1 MQLFKLV
8 SVVDITRSRPSR
20 SETDHLK
27 LGQQANFNSLIQ
39 AIGIRSNV
47 EWDQDPVC
55 LTGRLPNDIEGAATH
70 WVWEFSVERD
80 FVFRLGDDPVGLLLD
95 DLQGVPVINQLN
107 NSVDI
112 TPSIFQTKG
121 DRANIWIYEISQAG

>member
-1 MQLFKLV
+1 MQQFKLV

-47 EWDQDPVC
+47 EWDQDPEC
-55 LTGRLPNDIEGAATH
+55 HTGRLPDAIEGAATH
-70 WVWEFSVERD
+70 WIWQFSVERD
-80 FVFRLGDDPVGLLLD
+80 FVFRQDDNPVGLLLD
-95 DLQGVPVINQLN
+95 DLQGVPVINRLN

-112 TPSIFQTKG
+112 MPSIFQTKG
-121 DRANIWIYEISQAG
+121 THVNVWISLIS

>member
-47 EWDQDPVC
+47 EWDRDPEC
-55 LTGRLPNDIEGAATH
+55 CTGRMPDAIEGAATH

-80 FVFRLGDDPVGLLLD
+80 FVFRLDDDPVGLLLD
-95 DLQGVPVINQLN
+95 DLQGVPVINRLN

-112 TPSIFQTKG
+112 APSIFQTKG
-121 DRANIWIYEISQAG
+121 NRANIWIYEISQVG

>member
-47 EWDQDPVC
+47 EWDQDPEC
-55 LTGRLPNDIEGAATH
+55 LTGRLPDLIDGAATY
-70 WVWEFSVERD
+70 WIWEFYIERD
-80 FVFRLGDDPVGLLLD
+80 NVFQKDNDPAGLLLG
-95 DLQGVPVINQLN
+95 DLQGVPVVNLLN
-107 NSVDI
+107 NSADI
-112 TPSIFQTKG
+112 MPSIFQTEGKHT
-121 DRANIWIYEISQAG
+121 NIWISLIS

>member
-1 MQLFKLV
+1 MQLYKLV
-8 SVVDITRSRPSR
+8 SVVDITRSCPSR

-47 EWDQDPVC
+47 EWDQDPEC
-55 LTGRLPNDIEGAATH
+55 HTGRLPDAIEGAATH
-70 WVWEFSVERD
+70 WVWQFSVERD
-80 FVFRLGDDPVGLLLD
+80 FVFRLDDNPVGLLLD
-95 DLQGVPVINQLN
+95 DLQGVPVINRLN

-112 TPSIFQTKG
+112 MPSIFQTKG
-121 DRANIWIYEISQAG
+121 THVNVWISLIY

>member
-8 SVVDITRSRPSR
+8 SVVDITRSLPSR
-20 SETDHLK
+20 SEADHLI

-47 EWDQDPVC
+47 EWDQDPEC
-55 LTGRLPNDIEGAATH
+55 HTGRLPDAIDGAATH
-70 WVWEFSVERD
+70 WIWEFSVERD
-80 FVFRLGDDPVGLLLD
+80 FVFRLDDDPVGLLLD
-95 DLQGVPVINQLN
+95 DLQGVPVINRLN

-112 TPSIFQTKG
+112 MPSIFQTKG
-121 DRANIWIYEISQAG
+121 DHINIWISLIS

>member
-8 SVVDITRSRPSR
+8 SVVDITRSLPSR
-20 SETDHLK
+20 SETDHLI

-47 EWDQDPVC
+47 EWDQDPEC
-55 LTGRLPNDIEGAATH
+55 HTGRLPDTIEGAATH

-80 FVFRLGDDPVGLLLD
+80 FVFRLDDDPVGLLLD
-95 DLQGVPVINQLN
+95 DLQGVPVINRLN

-112 TPSIFQTKG
+112 MPSIFQTKG
-121 DRANIWIYEISQAG
+121 THVNVWISLIS

>member
-8 SVVDITRSRPSR
+8 SVVDITRSLPSR
-20 SETDHLK
+20 SETDHLI

-47 EWDQDPVC
+47 EWDQDPEC
-55 LTGRLPNDIEGAATH
+55 HTGRLPDAIDGSATH

-80 FVFRLGDDPVGLLLD
+80 FVFRLDDDPVGLLLD
-95 DLQGVPVINQLN
+95 DLQGVPVINRLN

-112 TPSIFQTKG
+112 MPSIFQTKG
-121 DRANIWIYEISQAG
+121 THVNVWISLIF

>member
-1 MQLFKLV
+1 MQQFKLV

-47 EWDQDPVC
+47 EWDQDPEC
-55 LTGRLPNDIEGAATH
+55 HTGRLPDAIEGAATH
-70 WVWEFSVERD
+70 WIWKFSVERD
-80 FVFRLGDDPVGLLLD
+80 FVFRLNNDPVGLLLD
-95 DLQGVPVINQLN
+95 DLHGVPVISQLN

-121 DRANIWIYEISQAG
+121 DRANIWIYEIAQAG

>member
-8 SVVDITRSRPSR
+8 SVVDITRSCPSR

-47 EWDQDPVC
+47 EWEQDPEC
-55 LTGRLPNDIEGAATH
+55 HTGRLPDAIDGAATH

-80 FVFRLGDDPVGLLLD
+80 FVFRLDNDPVGLLLE
-95 DLQGVPVINQLN
+95 DLQGVPVINRLN

-112 TPSIFQTKG
+112 MPSIFQTKG
-121 DRANIWIYEISQAG
+121 QHINIWISLIY